1 MVLIASGTVRGR
13 CPVCGAANFVC
24 KGSHESGDGIVIREA
39 ETVSGPLVTVQI
51 RPGLG
56 IKITE
61 AEARRLGYLP
71 AAKEREQAPNK
82 ARRRPSTKGRK
93 ADE

>member
-1 MVLIASGTVRGR
+1 MALIASGTVRGR
-13 CPVCGAANFVC
+13 CPVCGAANGAC

-56 IKITE
+56 IKLTE

-71 AAKEREQAPNK
+71 EPKEREPSPNK
-82 ARRRPSTKGRK
+82 ARRRPATKGRK